1 MHINDL
7 DLNLLRIFD
16 AVYRQRSVSRA
27 AEALALSQPAVS
39 QGLTRLRVVMKD
51 ALFTRAGRGVAP
63 TANADA
69 LAHAVQQALHLVS
82 EALQGAER
90 FDAASAR
97 RTFRIHMSDIGESE
111 FLPGL
116 MGAVRRLA
124 PEVRIETRQLEYAQ
138 IENALDTG
146 QIDAALGYLPGVDHT
161 HQQRLFMERYVVL
174 ARADHPVL
182 TERPSMQCLAQL
194 DYVVVRQH
202 TETVRLLD
210 KMQLQNR
217 IRLSTPH
224 FMVIPAIVSETDLAV
239 LLPMRIATKF
249 AGAGRFRVAQPRW
262 GLADFEVGLHWSHRA
277 QNDPANQWLR
287 ALAIGL
293 FREPGDGYSTS
304 KKRITTSLGR
314 RSPVPRNTRS
324 IIQASDG
331 ALASKRGTQRK

>member
-1 MHINDL
+1 MHIKDL

-39 QGLTRLRVVMKD
+39 QGLTRLRRVMND

-63 TANADA
+63 TPNADA
-69 LAHAVQQALHLVS
+69 LAQAVQQALALVS
-82 EALQGAER
+82 EALYNADR
-90 FDAASAR
+90 FDPASAR
-97 RTFRIHMSDIGESE
+97 RTFRLHMSDIGESE

-116 MGAVRRLA
+116 MHEVRRLA
-124 PEVRIETRQLEYAQ
+124 PGVRIETRQLEYAQ

-146 QIDAALGYLPGVDHT
+146 TIDAALGYLPGVEHT
-161 HQQRLFMERYVVL
+161 RQQRLFMERYVVL

-182 TERPSMQCLAQL
+182 TARPSLKCLAQL

-210 KMQLQNR
+210 AMALHER

-239 LLPMRIATKF
+239 LLPLRIAAKF
-249 AGAGRFRVAQPRW
+249 ARAGRFRVAQPRW
-262 GLADFEVGLHWSHRA
+262 GLADFSVGLHWSARA

-287 ALAIGL
+287 QLAIGL
-293 FREPGDGYSTS
+293 FREPAATGTAPA
-304 KKRITTSLGR
+304 RTR
-314 RSPVPRNTRS
+314 R
-324 IIQASDG
+324 
-331 ALASKRGTQRK
+331 

>member
-1 MHINDL
+1 MHIKDL

-51 ALFTRAGRGVAP
+51 AP

-82 EALQGAER
+82 EALHHAGR

-116 MGAVRRLA
+116 MHEVRRLS
-124 PEVRIETRQLEYAQ
+124 PNVRIETRQLPYAQ

-146 QIDAALGYLPGVDHT
+146 QIDAAFGYLPGVEHT
-161 HQQRLFMERYVVL
+161 RQQRLFLERYVVL
-174 ARADHPVL
+174 ARADHPAL
-182 TERPSMQCLAQL
+182 TERPSLRCLAQL
-194 DYVVVRQH
+194 DYVVVSQH
-202 TETVRLLD
+202 TETSRLLD
-210 KMQLQNR
+210 KMHLQDR
-217 IRLSTPH
+217 VRLSTPH

-239 LLPMRIATKF
+239 LLPKRIAIKF
-249 AGAGRFRVAQPRW
+249 AKAGRFRVAQPRW
-262 GLADFEVGLHWSHRA
+262 GLADFGVGLHWSHRA
-277 QNDPANQWLR
+277 ENDPANQWLR
-287 ALAIGL
+287 QLAIGL
-293 FREPGDGYSTS
+293 FRETS
-304 KKRITTSLGR
+304 ATVKSDR
-314 RSPVPRNTRS
+314 
-324 IIQASDG
+324 AS
-331 ALASKRGTQRK
+331 

>member
-1 MHINDL
+1 MHIKDL

-27 AEALALSQPAVS
+27 AEALGLSQPAVS
-39 QGLTRLRVVMKD
+39 QGLSRLRLVMKD

-63 TANADA
+63 TASADA
-69 LAHAVQQALHLVS
+69 LAHAVQQALALVS
-82 EALQGAER
+82 EALHGATR
-90 FDAASAR
+90 FDAESAR
-97 RTFRIHMSDIGESE
+97 RTFHLHMSDIGESE

-116 MGAVRRLA
+116 MTEVRRLG

-138 IENALDTG
+138 IENALDAGT
-146 QIDAALGYLPGVDHT
+146 IDLALGYLPGVEHT
-161 HQQRLFMERYVVL
+161 RQQRLFMERYVVL

-182 TERPSMQCLAQL
+182 TDRPSLKCMAQL

-202 TETVRLLD
+202 TETVRLLAA
-210 KMQLQNR
+210 MQLQGR

-249 AGAGRFRVAQPRW
+249 ARAGRFRVAQPRW
-262 GLADFEVGLHWSHRA
+262 GQADFGVGLHWSARA

-287 ALAIGL
+287 ELAIRL
-293 FREPGDGYSTS
+293 FREPAAGT
-304 KKRITTSLGR
+304 RAR
-314 RSPVPRNTRS
+314 R
-324 IIQASDG
+324 
-331 ALASKRGTQRK
+331 